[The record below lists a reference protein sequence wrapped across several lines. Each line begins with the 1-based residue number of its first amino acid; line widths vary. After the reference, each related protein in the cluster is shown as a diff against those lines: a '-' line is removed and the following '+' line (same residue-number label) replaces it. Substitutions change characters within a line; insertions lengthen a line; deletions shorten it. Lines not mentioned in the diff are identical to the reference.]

1 MPKADL
7 RPAGVAKCGRPPN
20 SAYLELMKED
30 EDWRQLENAAERRK
44 IQNRL
49 AQRAYRRNL
58 RNRNKEIETL
68 REQLMRFQE
77 GDGQSKSISQ
87 SSRTRSSSSSSSSSD
102 KGNSRGSSRSSPEA
116 CFSGPGSA
124 SNKLQAAVSNEWMAS
139 SYEMGRSTP
148 TLGENS
154 SSGDPQFFDTY
165 PDLDS
170 DDSISFASGS
180 PPGDHHSIQSAATD
194 HGVQIMYDD
203 HAKPSPLPPAFNAM
217 YAYERGGGR
226 SGEDPYLPADLFRHG
241 IDYESSSAN
250 QHHLAPLPRKPSPRY
265 ASPIE
270 FSRPVTLD
278 SDEGENSFCFGYN
291 TTSTAEPGV
300 PLASIPPSI
309 TDFPAAAP
317 GTHTH
322 IHASERPRNHTMC
335 PTDDVVNINPALYS
349 ASSSPRGTSG
359 SQQPAWPGMND
370 CAVLSLLHIAVAGG
384 YGGDGAAHSRSL
396 AGACPCGRCGRIHGG
411 SASYDDGPG

>member
-58 RNRNKEIETL
+58 RNRNKEVETL

-77 GDGQSKSISQ
+77 GNGHSKSILQ
-87 SSRTRSSSSSSSSSD
+87 SSRKRSSSSSSG
-102 KGNSRGSSRSSPEA
+102 KGNSKGSSRSSPEA
-116 CFSGPGSA
+116 CFSGP
-124 SNKLQAAVSNEWMAS
+124 E
-139 SYEMGRSTP
+139 THP
-148 TLGENS
+148 TSCRQQPPTSGCGG
-154 SSGDPQFFDTY
+154 GDPQFFDTY

-194 HGVQIMYDD
+194 FGVQIMYDD
-203 HAKPSPLPPAFNAM
+203 HAKLSPLPPAFNTIHV
-217 YAYERGGGR
+217 YERGCGR
-226 SGEDPYLPADLFRHG
+226 PGEDPYLPADLFRHG

-250 QHHLAPLPRKPSPRY
+250 QHHLAPLPQKPLPRY

-270 FSRPVTLD
+270 FSRPVALG
-278 SDEGENSFCFGYN
+278 SDEGENSFCFRYDN
-291 TTSTAEPGV
+291 TSTAEPGV
-300 PLASIPPSI
+300 SLTSIPPSI

-317 GTHTH
+317 GTHIHTH
-322 IHASERPRNHTMC
+322 ANERPRNCTMNSS
-335 PTDDVVNINPALYS
+335 DDAVNIHPALYN
-349 ASSSPRGTSG
+349 ASSRARETPG

-370 CAVLSLLHIAVAGG
+370 CAVLSLLHIAVSGG
-384 YGGDGAAHSRSL
+384 YGETVQLILGHWPELAHAVDVEGYTAAQRAMM
-396 AGACPCGRCGRIHGG
+396 AGR
-411 SASYDDGPG
+411 DDIISIFTH